1 MRRKIYEEAQNLS
14 GLFSFL
20 QFQQTDGKGDI
31 PDEIISALAEWVLLY
46 EVPFPYM
53 VVREEML
60 PPESIRFF
68 YLDRNYIFALLD
80 GAMSPGRSFS
90 VDYRHDIEI
99 IDKVLGQTIEESRNI
114 RPKLQGKAVQKEEMP
129 INANE
134 ENITGF
140 LLRSVLVEGFRG
152 LEFKAYGEDEKTPL
166 RALRLETLGSQVLL
180 GLYAG
185 EISRLEIAQPPE
197 GMHFGFARK
206 QSGGFEKRLRSL
218 EDGALLNEK
227 EALVDVVMH
236 NEPLRVVDLAETMQ
250 NIQKGLGLAETDSA
264 VAALEMIQNPF
275 VGEIRLKKGG

>member
-1 MRRKIYEEAQNLS
+1 MRGKIYKEAENLS
-14 GLFSFL
+14 GLFSFMRL
-20 QFQQTDGKGDI
+20 QQSNGEGNI
-31 PDEIISALAEWVLLY
+31 PDEIIASLAEWALLY

-53 VVREEML
+53 AVREEML

-80 GAMSPGRSFS
+80 GAMSPGRNFS
-90 VDYRHDIEI
+90 IDYQHDAEI
-99 IDKVLGQTIEESRNI
+99 MQKAMERAFGESRSI

-129 INANE
+129 VNAYE
-134 ENITGF
+134 ERITGF

-152 LEFKAYGEDEKTPL
+152 LEFKAYGEAKTEPL
-166 RALRLETLGSQVLL
+166 RALRLETLGAEVLL

-206 QSGGFEKRLRSL
+206 KNGGFEKRLRSL
-218 EDGALLNEK
+218 KDGALLEGDGAFADV
-227 EALVDVVMH
+227 ALR
-236 NEPLRVVDLAETMQ
+236 NEPLRTVNLAETMG
-250 NIQKGLGLAETDSA
+250 NIQKKLGLPEADSA

-275 VGEIRLKKGG
+275 VGEVSVKP

>member
-1 MRRKIYEEAQNLS
+1 MEGKIYKETEKLA

-20 QFQQTDGKGDI
+20 GQQPDGEGDI
-31 PDEIISALAEWVLLY
+31 PEEIIASLAEWALLY

-53 VVREEML
+53 AVREEML

-90 VDYRHDIEI
+90 IDYWHDAEI
-99 IDKVLGQTIEESRNI
+99 VEKAMGQAFWESRSI
-114 RPKLQGKAVQKEEMP
+114 RPKLQGKVLQKEKAP
-129 INANE
+129 INVNE
-134 ENITGF
+134 KKITGF

-152 LEFKAYGEDEKTPL
+152 LEFKAYGETETEPL
-166 RALRLETLGSQVLL
+166 RALRLETLGAEVLL

-206 QSGGFEKRLRSL
+206 QNGGYEKRLRSL
-218 EDGALLNEK
+218 KDGKLLEGDGAL
-227 EALVDVVMH
+227 ADVAMR
-236 NEPLRVVDLAETMQ
+236 NEPLRVVNLAKTMG
-250 NIQKGLGLAETDSA
+250 NIQRGFGLSEADSA

-275 VGEIRLKKGG
+275 VGEVRIKR